1 VDFFVSIWY
10 RLITEV
16 VKMKDVEFISD
27 LSKKELEKFKEDLKR
42 IVVEANSRL
51 YLSGEE
57 PIFHD

>member
-1 VDFFVSIWY
+1 
-10 RLITEV
+10 
-16 VKMKDVEFISD
+16 MKDVEFISD